1 MKELF
6 DYIFKLDL
14 KSLFITK
21 TNNTFIQF
29 FRYIFVGGVAFLAD
43 GGSLF
48 LITTIGVN
56 YLISVIFAFVIGL
69 AVNYG
74 LSKLLVFEN
83 SSVNGKIEFLVYGII
98 GVIGLGFTEI
108 IMYVLTEI
116 AGLYFMVSKVIATII
131 VLVWNF
137 VARKITLYR
146 KNRLEIIMKKVVII
160 GAGPAGI
167 TAAFQLLKNTKDEYE
182 IIILEE
188 SNEIGGISRT
198 VRHNGNRMDI
208 GGHRFFSKD
217 DNVTKWWA
225 GIMPTQGADA
235 YDDKILGRKKALA
248 ENGPDPEK
256 DDEVMLIRNRV
267 SRIYYKKKF
276 FDYPISLK
284 WETIKNMGFFT
295 TICAGFSYLKACVF
309 KKKETSLENFYINRF
324 GRKLYSMFLR
334 ATQKS
339 CGDVT
344 LEKYQQTGG
353 LKELRDFQ

>member
-6 DYIFKLDL
+6 DYIFKLDF

-21 TNNTFIQF
+21 SSNTFIQF

-98 GVIGLGFTEI
+98 GVIDLGFTEI

-146 KNRLEIIMKKVVII
+146 KK
-160 GAGPAGI
+160 
-167 TAAFQLLKNTKDEYE
+167 
-182 IIILEE
+182 
-188 SNEIGGISRT
+188 
-198 VRHNGNRMDI
+198 
-208 GGHRFFSKD
+208 
-217 DNVTKWWA
+217 
-225 GIMPTQGADA
+225 
-235 YDDKILGRKKALA
+235 
-248 ENGPDPEK
+248 
-256 DDEVMLIRNRV
+256 
-267 SRIYYKKKF
+267 
-276 FDYPISLK
+276 
-284 WETIKNMGFFT
+284 
-295 TICAGFSYLKACVF
+295 
-309 KKKETSLENFYINRF
+309 
-324 GRKLYSMFLR
+324 
-334 ATQKS
+334 
-339 CGDVT
+339 
-344 LEKYQQTGG
+344 
-353 LKELRDFQ
+353 

>member
-6 DYIFKLDL
+6 DYIFKLDF

-21 TNNTFIQF
+21 SNNTFIQF

-48 LITTIGVN
+48 LITSIGVN

-137 VARKITLYR
+137 VARKIILYR
-146 KNRLEIIMKKVVII
+146 KK
-160 GAGPAGI
+160 
-167 TAAFQLLKNTKDEYE
+167 
-182 IIILEE
+182 
-188 SNEIGGISRT
+188 
-198 VRHNGNRMDI
+198 
-208 GGHRFFSKD
+208 
-217 DNVTKWWA
+217 
-225 GIMPTQGADA
+225 
-235 YDDKILGRKKALA
+235 
-248 ENGPDPEK
+248 
-256 DDEVMLIRNRV
+256 
-267 SRIYYKKKF
+267 
-276 FDYPISLK
+276 
-284 WETIKNMGFFT
+284 
-295 TICAGFSYLKACVF
+295 
-309 KKKETSLENFYINRF
+309 
-324 GRKLYSMFLR
+324 
-334 ATQKS
+334 
-339 CGDVT
+339 
-344 LEKYQQTGG
+344 
-353 LKELRDFQ
+353 

>member
-6 DYIFKLDL
+6 DYIFKLDF
-14 KSLFITK
+14 KNLFITK
-21 TNNTFIQF
+21 SSNTFIQF

-146 KNRLEIIMKKVVII
+146 KK
-160 GAGPAGI
+160 
-167 TAAFQLLKNTKDEYE
+167 
-182 IIILEE
+182 
-188 SNEIGGISRT
+188 
-198 VRHNGNRMDI
+198 
-208 GGHRFFSKD
+208 
-217 DNVTKWWA
+217 
-225 GIMPTQGADA
+225 
-235 YDDKILGRKKALA
+235 
-248 ENGPDPEK
+248 
-256 DDEVMLIRNRV
+256 
-267 SRIYYKKKF
+267 
-276 FDYPISLK
+276 
-284 WETIKNMGFFT
+284 
-295 TICAGFSYLKACVF
+295 
-309 KKKETSLENFYINRF
+309 
-324 GRKLYSMFLR
+324 
-334 ATQKS
+334 
-339 CGDVT
+339 
-344 LEKYQQTGG
+344 
-353 LKELRDFQ
+353 

>member
-6 DYIFKLDL
+6 DYIFKLDF

-21 TNNTFIQF
+21 SSNTFIQF
-29 FRYIFVGGVAFLAD
+29 FRYIFVGGVSFLAD

-146 KNRLEIIMKKVVII
+146 KK
-160 GAGPAGI
+160 
-167 TAAFQLLKNTKDEYE
+167 
-182 IIILEE
+182 
-188 SNEIGGISRT
+188 
-198 VRHNGNRMDI
+198 
-208 GGHRFFSKD
+208 
-217 DNVTKWWA
+217 
-225 GIMPTQGADA
+225 
-235 YDDKILGRKKALA
+235 
-248 ENGPDPEK
+248 
-256 DDEVMLIRNRV
+256 
-267 SRIYYKKKF
+267 
-276 FDYPISLK
+276 
-284 WETIKNMGFFT
+284 
-295 TICAGFSYLKACVF
+295 
-309 KKKETSLENFYINRF
+309 
-324 GRKLYSMFLR
+324 
-334 ATQKS
+334 
-339 CGDVT
+339 
-344 LEKYQQTGG
+344 
-353 LKELRDFQ
+353 

>member
-6 DYIFKLDL
+6 DYTFKLDF

-21 TNNTFIQF
+21 SNNTFIQF
-29 FRYIFVGGVAFLAD
+29 FRYIFVGGVSFLAD

-146 KNRLEIIMKKVVII
+146 KK
-160 GAGPAGI
+160 
-167 TAAFQLLKNTKDEYE
+167 
-182 IIILEE
+182 
-188 SNEIGGISRT
+188 
-198 VRHNGNRMDI
+198 
-208 GGHRFFSKD
+208 
-217 DNVTKWWA
+217 
-225 GIMPTQGADA
+225 
-235 YDDKILGRKKALA
+235 
-248 ENGPDPEK
+248 
-256 DDEVMLIRNRV
+256 
-267 SRIYYKKKF
+267 
-276 FDYPISLK
+276 
-284 WETIKNMGFFT
+284 
-295 TICAGFSYLKACVF
+295 
-309 KKKETSLENFYINRF
+309 
-324 GRKLYSMFLR
+324 
-334 ATQKS
+334 
-339 CGDVT
+339 
-344 LEKYQQTGG
+344 
-353 LKELRDFQ
+353 

>member
-6 DYIFKLDL
+6 DYIFKLDF

-21 TNNTFIQF
+21 SSNTFIQF

-74 LSKLLVFEN
+74 LSKLLFFEN

-146 KNRLEIIMKKVVII
+146 KK
-160 GAGPAGI
+160 
-167 TAAFQLLKNTKDEYE
+167 
-182 IIILEE
+182 
-188 SNEIGGISRT
+188 
-198 VRHNGNRMDI
+198 
-208 GGHRFFSKD
+208 
-217 DNVTKWWA
+217 
-225 GIMPTQGADA
+225 
-235 YDDKILGRKKALA
+235 
-248 ENGPDPEK
+248 
-256 DDEVMLIRNRV
+256 
-267 SRIYYKKKF
+267 
-276 FDYPISLK
+276 
-284 WETIKNMGFFT
+284 
-295 TICAGFSYLKACVF
+295 
-309 KKKETSLENFYINRF
+309 
-324 GRKLYSMFLR
+324 
-334 ATQKS
+334 
-339 CGDVT
+339 
-344 LEKYQQTGG
+344 
-353 LKELRDFQ
+353 

>member
-6 DYIFKLDL
+6 DYIFKLDF
-14 KSLFITK
+14 KNLFITK

-146 KNRLEIIMKKVVII
+146 KK
-160 GAGPAGI
+160 
-167 TAAFQLLKNTKDEYE
+167 
-182 IIILEE
+182 
-188 SNEIGGISRT
+188 
-198 VRHNGNRMDI
+198 
-208 GGHRFFSKD
+208 
-217 DNVTKWWA
+217 
-225 GIMPTQGADA
+225 
-235 YDDKILGRKKALA
+235 
-248 ENGPDPEK
+248 
-256 DDEVMLIRNRV
+256 
-267 SRIYYKKKF
+267 
-276 FDYPISLK
+276 
-284 WETIKNMGFFT
+284 
-295 TICAGFSYLKACVF
+295 
-309 KKKETSLENFYINRF
+309 
-324 GRKLYSMFLR
+324 
-334 ATQKS
+334 
-339 CGDVT
+339 
-344 LEKYQQTGG
+344 
-353 LKELRDFQ
+353 

>member
-6 DYIFKLDL
+6 DYIFKLDF

-21 TNNTFIQF
+21 SSNTFIQF

-146 KNRLEIIMKKVVII
+146 KNRLEIIMKK
-160 GAGPAGI
+160 
-167 TAAFQLLKNTKDEYE
+167 
-182 IIILEE
+182 
-188 SNEIGGISRT
+188 
-198 VRHNGNRMDI
+198 
-208 GGHRFFSKD
+208 
-217 DNVTKWWA
+217 
-225 GIMPTQGADA
+225 
-235 YDDKILGRKKALA
+235 
-248 ENGPDPEK
+248 
-256 DDEVMLIRNRV
+256 
-267 SRIYYKKKF
+267 
-276 FDYPISLK
+276 
-284 WETIKNMGFFT
+284 
-295 TICAGFSYLKACVF
+295 
-309 KKKETSLENFYINRF
+309 
-324 GRKLYSMFLR
+324 
-334 ATQKS
+334 
-339 CGDVT
+339 
-344 LEKYQQTGG
+344 
-353 LKELRDFQ
+353 

>member
-6 DYIFKLDL
+6 DYIFKLDF

-21 TNNTFIQF
+21 SNNTFIQF

-137 VARKITLYR
+137 AARKNTLYR
-146 KNRLEIIMKKVVII
+146 KK
-160 GAGPAGI
+160 
-167 TAAFQLLKNTKDEYE
+167 
-182 IIILEE
+182 
-188 SNEIGGISRT
+188 
-198 VRHNGNRMDI
+198 
-208 GGHRFFSKD
+208 
-217 DNVTKWWA
+217 
-225 GIMPTQGADA
+225 
-235 YDDKILGRKKALA
+235 
-248 ENGPDPEK
+248 
-256 DDEVMLIRNRV
+256 
-267 SRIYYKKKF
+267 
-276 FDYPISLK
+276 
-284 WETIKNMGFFT
+284 
-295 TICAGFSYLKACVF
+295 
-309 KKKETSLENFYINRF
+309 
-324 GRKLYSMFLR
+324 
-334 ATQKS
+334 
-339 CGDVT
+339 
-344 LEKYQQTGG
+344 
-353 LKELRDFQ
+353 

>member
-6 DYIFKLDL
+6 DYIFKLDF

-21 TNNTFIQF
+21 SSNTFIQF

-83 SSVNGKIEFLVYGII
+83 SNVNGKIEFLVYGII

-146 KNRLEIIMKKVVII
+146 KK
-160 GAGPAGI
+160 
-167 TAAFQLLKNTKDEYE
+167 
-182 IIILEE
+182 
-188 SNEIGGISRT
+188 
-198 VRHNGNRMDI
+198 
-208 GGHRFFSKD
+208 
-217 DNVTKWWA
+217 
-225 GIMPTQGADA
+225 
-235 YDDKILGRKKALA
+235 
-248 ENGPDPEK
+248 
-256 DDEVMLIRNRV
+256 
-267 SRIYYKKKF
+267 
-276 FDYPISLK
+276 
-284 WETIKNMGFFT
+284 
-295 TICAGFSYLKACVF
+295 
-309 KKKETSLENFYINRF
+309 
-324 GRKLYSMFLR
+324 
-334 ATQKS
+334 
-339 CGDVT
+339 
-344 LEKYQQTGG
+344 
-353 LKELRDFQ
+353 

>member
-1 MKELF
+1 MKDLF
-6 DYIFKLDL
+6 DYIFKLDFN
-14 KSLFITK
+14 SLFIPK
-21 TNNTFIQF
+21 SSNTFIQF

-146 KNRLEIIMKKVVII
+146 KK
-160 GAGPAGI
+160 
-167 TAAFQLLKNTKDEYE
+167 
-182 IIILEE
+182 
-188 SNEIGGISRT
+188 
-198 VRHNGNRMDI
+198 
-208 GGHRFFSKD
+208 
-217 DNVTKWWA
+217 
-225 GIMPTQGADA
+225 
-235 YDDKILGRKKALA
+235 
-248 ENGPDPEK
+248 
-256 DDEVMLIRNRV
+256 
-267 SRIYYKKKF
+267 
-276 FDYPISLK
+276 
-284 WETIKNMGFFT
+284 
-295 TICAGFSYLKACVF
+295 
-309 KKKETSLENFYINRF
+309 
-324 GRKLYSMFLR
+324 
-334 ATQKS
+334 
-339 CGDVT
+339 
-344 LEKYQQTGG
+344 
-353 LKELRDFQ
+353 

>member
-6 DYIFKLDL
+6 DYIFKLDF

-21 TNNTFIQF
+21 SSNTFIQF

-137 VARKITLYR
+137 VARKITLYK
-146 KNRLEIIMKKVVII
+146 KNRLEIIMKK
-160 GAGPAGI
+160 
-167 TAAFQLLKNTKDEYE
+167 
-182 IIILEE
+182 
-188 SNEIGGISRT
+188 
-198 VRHNGNRMDI
+198 
-208 GGHRFFSKD
+208 
-217 DNVTKWWA
+217 
-225 GIMPTQGADA
+225 
-235 YDDKILGRKKALA
+235 
-248 ENGPDPEK
+248 
-256 DDEVMLIRNRV
+256 
-267 SRIYYKKKF
+267 
-276 FDYPISLK
+276 
-284 WETIKNMGFFT
+284 
-295 TICAGFSYLKACVF
+295 
-309 KKKETSLENFYINRF
+309 
-324 GRKLYSMFLR
+324 
-334 ATQKS
+334 
-339 CGDVT
+339 
-344 LEKYQQTGG
+344 
-353 LKELRDFQ
+353 

>member
-6 DYIFKLDL
+6 DYIFKLDF

-21 TNNTFIQF
+21 SSNTFIQF

-137 VARKITLYR
+137 VARKIILYR
-146 KNRLEIIMKKVVII
+146 KK
-160 GAGPAGI
+160 
-167 TAAFQLLKNTKDEYE
+167 
-182 IIILEE
+182 
-188 SNEIGGISRT
+188 
-198 VRHNGNRMDI
+198 
-208 GGHRFFSKD
+208 
-217 DNVTKWWA
+217 
-225 GIMPTQGADA
+225 
-235 YDDKILGRKKALA
+235 
-248 ENGPDPEK
+248 
-256 DDEVMLIRNRV
+256 
-267 SRIYYKKKF
+267 
-276 FDYPISLK
+276 
-284 WETIKNMGFFT
+284 
-295 TICAGFSYLKACVF
+295 
-309 KKKETSLENFYINRF
+309 
-324 GRKLYSMFLR
+324 
-334 ATQKS
+334 
-339 CGDVT
+339 
-344 LEKYQQTGG
+344 
-353 LKELRDFQ
+353 

>member
-6 DYIFKLDL
+6 DYIFKLDF

-21 TNNTFIQF
+21 SSNTFIQF

-74 LSKLLVFEN
+74 LSKLLIFEN

-146 KNRLEIIMKKVVII
+146 KK
-160 GAGPAGI
+160 
-167 TAAFQLLKNTKDEYE
+167 
-182 IIILEE
+182 
-188 SNEIGGISRT
+188 
-198 VRHNGNRMDI
+198 
-208 GGHRFFSKD
+208 
-217 DNVTKWWA
+217 
-225 GIMPTQGADA
+225 
-235 YDDKILGRKKALA
+235 
-248 ENGPDPEK
+248 
-256 DDEVMLIRNRV
+256 
-267 SRIYYKKKF
+267 
-276 FDYPISLK
+276 
-284 WETIKNMGFFT
+284 
-295 TICAGFSYLKACVF
+295 
-309 KKKETSLENFYINRF
+309 
-324 GRKLYSMFLR
+324 
-334 ATQKS
+334 
-339 CGDVT
+339 
-344 LEKYQQTGG
+344 
-353 LKELRDFQ
+353 

>member
-21 TNNTFIQF
+21 SSNTFIQF

-146 KNRLEIIMKKVVII
+146 KK
-160 GAGPAGI
+160 
-167 TAAFQLLKNTKDEYE
+167 
-182 IIILEE
+182 
-188 SNEIGGISRT
+188 
-198 VRHNGNRMDI
+198 
-208 GGHRFFSKD
+208 
-217 DNVTKWWA
+217 
-225 GIMPTQGADA
+225 
-235 YDDKILGRKKALA
+235 
-248 ENGPDPEK
+248 
-256 DDEVMLIRNRV
+256 
-267 SRIYYKKKF
+267 
-276 FDYPISLK
+276 
-284 WETIKNMGFFT
+284 
-295 TICAGFSYLKACVF
+295 
-309 KKKETSLENFYINRF
+309 
-324 GRKLYSMFLR
+324 
-334 ATQKS
+334 
-339 CGDVT
+339 
-344 LEKYQQTGG
+344 
-353 LKELRDFQ
+353 

>member
-6 DYIFKLDL
+6 DYIFKLDF
-14 KSLFITK
+14 KNLFITK
-21 TNNTFIQF
+21 SNNTFIQF

-83 SSVNGKIEFLVYGII
+83 SNVNGKIEFLVYGII

-146 KNRLEIIMKKVVII
+146 KK
-160 GAGPAGI
+160 
-167 TAAFQLLKNTKDEYE
+167 
-182 IIILEE
+182 
-188 SNEIGGISRT
+188 
-198 VRHNGNRMDI
+198 
-208 GGHRFFSKD
+208 
-217 DNVTKWWA
+217 
-225 GIMPTQGADA
+225 
-235 YDDKILGRKKALA
+235 
-248 ENGPDPEK
+248 
-256 DDEVMLIRNRV
+256 
-267 SRIYYKKKF
+267 
-276 FDYPISLK
+276 
-284 WETIKNMGFFT
+284 
-295 TICAGFSYLKACVF
+295 
-309 KKKETSLENFYINRF
+309 
-324 GRKLYSMFLR
+324 
-334 ATQKS
+334 
-339 CGDVT
+339 
-344 LEKYQQTGG
+344 
-353 LKELRDFQ
+353 

>member
-6 DYIFKLDL
+6 DYIFKLDF

-21 TNNTFIQF
+21 SNNTFIQF

-43 GGSLF
+43 GVSLF

-137 VARKITLYR
+137 VARKIILYR
-146 KNRLEIIMKKVVII
+146 KK
-160 GAGPAGI
+160 
-167 TAAFQLLKNTKDEYE
+167 
-182 IIILEE
+182 
-188 SNEIGGISRT
+188 
-198 VRHNGNRMDI
+198 
-208 GGHRFFSKD
+208 
-217 DNVTKWWA
+217 
-225 GIMPTQGADA
+225 
-235 YDDKILGRKKALA
+235 
-248 ENGPDPEK
+248 
-256 DDEVMLIRNRV
+256 
-267 SRIYYKKKF
+267 
-276 FDYPISLK
+276 
-284 WETIKNMGFFT
+284 
-295 TICAGFSYLKACVF
+295 
-309 KKKETSLENFYINRF
+309 
-324 GRKLYSMFLR
+324 
-334 ATQKS
+334 
-339 CGDVT
+339 
-344 LEKYQQTGG
+344 
-353 LKELRDFQ
+353 

>member
-83 SSVNGKIEFLVYGII
+83 SNVNGKIEFLVYGII

-146 KNRLEIIMKKVVII
+146 KK
-160 GAGPAGI
+160 
-167 TAAFQLLKNTKDEYE
+167 
-182 IIILEE
+182 
-188 SNEIGGISRT
+188 
-198 VRHNGNRMDI
+198 
-208 GGHRFFSKD
+208 
-217 DNVTKWWA
+217 
-225 GIMPTQGADA
+225 
-235 YDDKILGRKKALA
+235 
-248 ENGPDPEK
+248 
-256 DDEVMLIRNRV
+256 
-267 SRIYYKKKF
+267 
-276 FDYPISLK
+276 
-284 WETIKNMGFFT
+284 
-295 TICAGFSYLKACVF
+295 
-309 KKKETSLENFYINRF
+309 
-324 GRKLYSMFLR
+324 
-334 ATQKS
+334 
-339 CGDVT
+339 
-344 LEKYQQTGG
+344 
-353 LKELRDFQ
+353 

>member
-6 DYIFKLDL
+6 DYIFKLDF

-21 TNNTFIQF
+21 SSNTFIQF

-116 AGLYFMVSKVIATII
+116 VGLYFMVSKVIATII

-146 KNRLEIIMKKVVII
+146 KK
-160 GAGPAGI
+160 
-167 TAAFQLLKNTKDEYE
+167 
-182 IIILEE
+182 
-188 SNEIGGISRT
+188 
-198 VRHNGNRMDI
+198 
-208 GGHRFFSKD
+208 
-217 DNVTKWWA
+217 
-225 GIMPTQGADA
+225 
-235 YDDKILGRKKALA
+235 
-248 ENGPDPEK
+248 
-256 DDEVMLIRNRV
+256 
-267 SRIYYKKKF
+267 
-276 FDYPISLK
+276 
-284 WETIKNMGFFT
+284 
-295 TICAGFSYLKACVF
+295 
-309 KKKETSLENFYINRF
+309 
-324 GRKLYSMFLR
+324 
-334 ATQKS
+334 
-339 CGDVT
+339 
-344 LEKYQQTGG
+344 
-353 LKELRDFQ
+353 

>member
-6 DYIFKLDL
+6 DYIFKLDF

-21 TNNTFIQF
+21 SSNTFIQF

-146 KNRLEIIMKKVVII
+146 KK
-160 GAGPAGI
+160 
-167 TAAFQLLKNTKDEYE
+167 
-182 IIILEE
+182 
-188 SNEIGGISRT
+188 
-198 VRHNGNRMDI
+198 
-208 GGHRFFSKD
+208 
-217 DNVTKWWA
+217 
-225 GIMPTQGADA
+225 
-235 YDDKILGRKKALA
+235 
-248 ENGPDPEK
+248 
-256 DDEVMLIRNRV
+256 
-267 SRIYYKKKF
+267 
-276 FDYPISLK
+276 
-284 WETIKNMGFFT
+284 
-295 TICAGFSYLKACVF
+295 
-309 KKKETSLENFYINRF
+309 
-324 GRKLYSMFLR
+324 
-334 ATQKS
+334 
-339 CGDVT
+339 
-344 LEKYQQTGG
+344 
-353 LKELRDFQ
+353 

>member
-6 DYIFKLDL
+6 DYIFKLDF

-21 TNNTFIQF
+21 SSNTFIQF

-74 LSKLLVFEN
+74 LSRLLVFEN

-137 VARKITLYR
+137 VARKITLY
-146 KNRLEIIMKKVVII
+146 
-160 GAGPAGI
+160 
-167 TAAFQLLKNTKDEYE
+167 
-182 IIILEE
+182 
-188 SNEIGGISRT
+188 
-198 VRHNGNRMDI
+198 
-208 GGHRFFSKD
+208 
-217 DNVTKWWA
+217 
-225 GIMPTQGADA
+225 
-235 YDDKILGRKKALA
+235 
-248 ENGPDPEK
+248 
-256 DDEVMLIRNRV
+256 
-267 SRIYYKKKF
+267 KKK
-276 FDYPISLK
+276 
-284 WETIKNMGFFT
+284 
-295 TICAGFSYLKACVF
+295 
-309 KKKETSLENFYINRF
+309 
-324 GRKLYSMFLR
+324 
-334 ATQKS
+334 
-339 CGDVT
+339 
-344 LEKYQQTGG
+344 
-353 LKELRDFQ
+353 

>member
-6 DYIFKLDL
+6 DYIFKLDF

-21 TNNTFIQF
+21 SSNTFIQF

-108 IMYVLTEI
+108 IMYMLTEI

-137 VARKITLYR
+137 VARKITLY
-146 KNRLEIIMKKVVII
+146 
-160 GAGPAGI
+160 
-167 TAAFQLLKNTKDEYE
+167 
-182 IIILEE
+182 
-188 SNEIGGISRT
+188 
-198 VRHNGNRMDI
+198 
-208 GGHRFFSKD
+208 
-217 DNVTKWWA
+217 
-225 GIMPTQGADA
+225 
-235 YDDKILGRKKALA
+235 
-248 ENGPDPEK
+248 
-256 DDEVMLIRNRV
+256 
-267 SRIYYKKKF
+267 KKK
-276 FDYPISLK
+276 
-284 WETIKNMGFFT
+284 
-295 TICAGFSYLKACVF
+295 
-309 KKKETSLENFYINRF
+309 
-324 GRKLYSMFLR
+324 
-334 ATQKS
+334 
-339 CGDVT
+339 
-344 LEKYQQTGG
+344 
-353 LKELRDFQ
+353 

>member
-6 DYIFKLDL
+6 DYIFKLDF

-21 TNNTFIQF
+21 SSNTFIQF

-146 KNRLEIIMKKVVII
+146 NC
-160 GAGPAGI
+160 
-167 TAAFQLLKNTKDEYE
+167 LLY
-182 IIILEE
+182 
-188 SNEIGGISRT
+188 
-198 VRHNGNRMDI
+198 
-208 GGHRFFSKD
+208 
-217 DNVTKWWA
+217 
-225 GIMPTQGADA
+225 
-235 YDDKILGRKKALA
+235 
-248 ENGPDPEK
+248 
-256 DDEVMLIRNRV
+256 
-267 SRIYYKKKF
+267 
-276 FDYPISLK
+276 
-284 WETIKNMGFFT
+284 
-295 TICAGFSYLKACVF
+295 
-309 KKKETSLENFYINRF
+309 TSP
-324 GRKLYSMFLR
+324 SP
-334 ATQKS
+334 
-339 CGDVT
+339 
-344 LEKYQQTGG
+344 
-353 LKELRDFQ
+353 RD

>member
-6 DYIFKLDL
+6 DYIFKLDF
-14 KSLFITK
+14 KNLFITK
-21 TNNTFIQF
+21 SNNTFIQF
-29 FRYIFVGGVAFLAD
+29 FRYVFVGGVAFLAD

-146 KNRLEIIMKKVVII
+146 KK
-160 GAGPAGI
+160 
-167 TAAFQLLKNTKDEYE
+167 
-182 IIILEE
+182 
-188 SNEIGGISRT
+188 
-198 VRHNGNRMDI
+198 
-208 GGHRFFSKD
+208 
-217 DNVTKWWA
+217 
-225 GIMPTQGADA
+225 
-235 YDDKILGRKKALA
+235 
-248 ENGPDPEK
+248 
-256 DDEVMLIRNRV
+256 
-267 SRIYYKKKF
+267 
-276 FDYPISLK
+276 
-284 WETIKNMGFFT
+284 
-295 TICAGFSYLKACVF
+295 
-309 KKKETSLENFYINRF
+309 
-324 GRKLYSMFLR
+324 
-334 ATQKS
+334 
-339 CGDVT
+339 
-344 LEKYQQTGG
+344 
-353 LKELRDFQ
+353 

>member
-6 DYIFKLDL
+6 DYIFKLDF
-14 KSLFITK
+14 KNLFITK
-21 TNNTFIQF
+21 SNNTFIQF

-146 KNRLEIIMKKVVII
+146 KK
-160 GAGPAGI
+160 
-167 TAAFQLLKNTKDEYE
+167 
-182 IIILEE
+182 
-188 SNEIGGISRT
+188 
-198 VRHNGNRMDI
+198 
-208 GGHRFFSKD
+208 
-217 DNVTKWWA
+217 
-225 GIMPTQGADA
+225 
-235 YDDKILGRKKALA
+235 
-248 ENGPDPEK
+248 
-256 DDEVMLIRNRV
+256 
-267 SRIYYKKKF
+267 
-276 FDYPISLK
+276 
-284 WETIKNMGFFT
+284 
-295 TICAGFSYLKACVF
+295 
-309 KKKETSLENFYINRF
+309 
-324 GRKLYSMFLR
+324 
-334 ATQKS
+334 
-339 CGDVT
+339 
-344 LEKYQQTGG
+344 
-353 LKELRDFQ
+353 

>member
-6 DYIFKLDL
+6 DYIFKLDV

-21 TNNTFIQF
+21 SNNTFIQF
-29 FRYIFVGGVAFLAD
+29 FRYIFVGGVSFLAD

-146 KNRLEIIMKKVVII
+146 KK
-160 GAGPAGI
+160 
-167 TAAFQLLKNTKDEYE
+167 
-182 IIILEE
+182 
-188 SNEIGGISRT
+188 
-198 VRHNGNRMDI
+198 
-208 GGHRFFSKD
+208 
-217 DNVTKWWA
+217 
-225 GIMPTQGADA
+225 
-235 YDDKILGRKKALA
+235 
-248 ENGPDPEK
+248 
-256 DDEVMLIRNRV
+256 
-267 SRIYYKKKF
+267 
-276 FDYPISLK
+276 
-284 WETIKNMGFFT
+284 
-295 TICAGFSYLKACVF
+295 
-309 KKKETSLENFYINRF
+309 
-324 GRKLYSMFLR
+324 
-334 ATQKS
+334 
-339 CGDVT
+339 
-344 LEKYQQTGG
+344 
-353 LKELRDFQ
+353 

>member
-6 DYIFKLDL
+6 DYIFKLDF

-21 TNNTFIQF
+21 SSNTFIQF

-56 YLISVIFAFVIGL
+56 YLISVIFAFVIGF

-146 KNRLEIIMKKVVII
+146 KK
-160 GAGPAGI
+160 
-167 TAAFQLLKNTKDEYE
+167 
-182 IIILEE
+182 
-188 SNEIGGISRT
+188 
-198 VRHNGNRMDI
+198 
-208 GGHRFFSKD
+208 
-217 DNVTKWWA
+217 
-225 GIMPTQGADA
+225 
-235 YDDKILGRKKALA
+235 
-248 ENGPDPEK
+248 
-256 DDEVMLIRNRV
+256 
-267 SRIYYKKKF
+267 
-276 FDYPISLK
+276 
-284 WETIKNMGFFT
+284 
-295 TICAGFSYLKACVF
+295 
-309 KKKETSLENFYINRF
+309 
-324 GRKLYSMFLR
+324 
-334 ATQKS
+334 
-339 CGDVT
+339 
-344 LEKYQQTGG
+344 
-353 LKELRDFQ
+353 

>member
-6 DYIFKLDL
+6 DYIFKLDF
-14 KSLFITK
+14 KNLFITK
-21 TNNTFIQF
+21 SSNTFIQF

-56 YLISVIFAFVIGL
+56 YLISVIFVFVIGL

-146 KNRLEIIMKKVVII
+146 KK
-160 GAGPAGI
+160 
-167 TAAFQLLKNTKDEYE
+167 
-182 IIILEE
+182 
-188 SNEIGGISRT
+188 
-198 VRHNGNRMDI
+198 
-208 GGHRFFSKD
+208 
-217 DNVTKWWA
+217 
-225 GIMPTQGADA
+225 
-235 YDDKILGRKKALA
+235 
-248 ENGPDPEK
+248 
-256 DDEVMLIRNRV
+256 
-267 SRIYYKKKF
+267 
-276 FDYPISLK
+276 
-284 WETIKNMGFFT
+284 
-295 TICAGFSYLKACVF
+295 
-309 KKKETSLENFYINRF
+309 
-324 GRKLYSMFLR
+324 
-334 ATQKS
+334 
-339 CGDVT
+339 
-344 LEKYQQTGG
+344 
-353 LKELRDFQ
+353 

>member
-6 DYIFKLDL
+6 DYIFKLDF

-21 TNNTFIQF
+21 SNNTFIQF

-131 VLVWNF
+131 VLVWNI

-146 KNRLEIIMKKVVII
+146 KK
-160 GAGPAGI
+160 
-167 TAAFQLLKNTKDEYE
+167 
-182 IIILEE
+182 
-188 SNEIGGISRT
+188 
-198 VRHNGNRMDI
+198 
-208 GGHRFFSKD
+208 
-217 DNVTKWWA
+217 
-225 GIMPTQGADA
+225 
-235 YDDKILGRKKALA
+235 
-248 ENGPDPEK
+248 
-256 DDEVMLIRNRV
+256 
-267 SRIYYKKKF
+267 
-276 FDYPISLK
+276 
-284 WETIKNMGFFT
+284 
-295 TICAGFSYLKACVF
+295 
-309 KKKETSLENFYINRF
+309 
-324 GRKLYSMFLR
+324 
-334 ATQKS
+334 
-339 CGDVT
+339 
-344 LEKYQQTGG
+344 
-353 LKELRDFQ
+353 

>member
-6 DYIFKLDL
+6 DYIFKLDF
-14 KSLFITK
+14 KRLFITK
-21 TNNTFIQF
+21 SNNTFIQF

-146 KNRLEIIMKKVVII
+146 KK
-160 GAGPAGI
+160 
-167 TAAFQLLKNTKDEYE
+167 
-182 IIILEE
+182 
-188 SNEIGGISRT
+188 
-198 VRHNGNRMDI
+198 
-208 GGHRFFSKD
+208 
-217 DNVTKWWA
+217 
-225 GIMPTQGADA
+225 
-235 YDDKILGRKKALA
+235 
-248 ENGPDPEK
+248 
-256 DDEVMLIRNRV
+256 
-267 SRIYYKKKF
+267 
-276 FDYPISLK
+276 
-284 WETIKNMGFFT
+284 
-295 TICAGFSYLKACVF
+295 
-309 KKKETSLENFYINRF
+309 
-324 GRKLYSMFLR
+324 
-334 ATQKS
+334 
-339 CGDVT
+339 
-344 LEKYQQTGG
+344 
-353 LKELRDFQ
+353 

>member
-6 DYIFKLDL
+6 DYIFKLDF

-21 TNNTFIQF
+21 SNNTFIQF

-116 AGLYFMVSKVIATII
+116 AGLYFMVSKVISTII

-146 KNRLEIIMKKVVII
+146 KI
-160 GAGPAGI
+160 
-167 TAAFQLLKNTKDEYE
+167 
-182 IIILEE
+182 
-188 SNEIGGISRT
+188 
-198 VRHNGNRMDI
+198 
-208 GGHRFFSKD
+208 
-217 DNVTKWWA
+217 
-225 GIMPTQGADA
+225 
-235 YDDKILGRKKALA
+235 
-248 ENGPDPEK
+248 
-256 DDEVMLIRNRV
+256 
-267 SRIYYKKKF
+267 
-276 FDYPISLK
+276 
-284 WETIKNMGFFT
+284 
-295 TICAGFSYLKACVF
+295 
-309 KKKETSLENFYINRF
+309 
-324 GRKLYSMFLR
+324 
-334 ATQKS
+334 
-339 CGDVT
+339 
-344 LEKYQQTGG
+344 
-353 LKELRDFQ
+353 

>member
-108 IMYVLTEI
+108 IMYVLTDI

-146 KNRLEIIMKKVVII
+146 KK
-160 GAGPAGI
+160 
-167 TAAFQLLKNTKDEYE
+167 
-182 IIILEE
+182 
-188 SNEIGGISRT
+188 
-198 VRHNGNRMDI
+198 
-208 GGHRFFSKD
+208 
-217 DNVTKWWA
+217 
-225 GIMPTQGADA
+225 
-235 YDDKILGRKKALA
+235 
-248 ENGPDPEK
+248 
-256 DDEVMLIRNRV
+256 
-267 SRIYYKKKF
+267 
-276 FDYPISLK
+276 
-284 WETIKNMGFFT
+284 
-295 TICAGFSYLKACVF
+295 
-309 KKKETSLENFYINRF
+309 
-324 GRKLYSMFLR
+324 
-334 ATQKS
+334 
-339 CGDVT
+339 
-344 LEKYQQTGG
+344 
-353 LKELRDFQ
+353 

>member
-6 DYIFKLDL
+6 DYIFKLDF

-21 TNNTFIQF
+21 SSYTFIQF

-146 KNRLEIIMKKVVII
+146 KK
-160 GAGPAGI
+160 
-167 TAAFQLLKNTKDEYE
+167 
-182 IIILEE
+182 
-188 SNEIGGISRT
+188 
-198 VRHNGNRMDI
+198 
-208 GGHRFFSKD
+208 
-217 DNVTKWWA
+217 
-225 GIMPTQGADA
+225 
-235 YDDKILGRKKALA
+235 
-248 ENGPDPEK
+248 
-256 DDEVMLIRNRV
+256 
-267 SRIYYKKKF
+267 
-276 FDYPISLK
+276 
-284 WETIKNMGFFT
+284 
-295 TICAGFSYLKACVF
+295 
-309 KKKETSLENFYINRF
+309 
-324 GRKLYSMFLR
+324 
-334 ATQKS
+334 
-339 CGDVT
+339 
-344 LEKYQQTGG
+344 
-353 LKELRDFQ
+353 

>member
-6 DYIFKLDL
+6 DYIFKLDF
-14 KSLFITK
+14 KNLFITK
-21 TNNTFIQF
+21 SNNTFIQF

-98 GVIGLGFTEI
+98 GIIGLGFTEI

-146 KNRLEIIMKKVVII
+146 KK
-160 GAGPAGI
+160 
-167 TAAFQLLKNTKDEYE
+167 
-182 IIILEE
+182 
-188 SNEIGGISRT
+188 
-198 VRHNGNRMDI
+198 
-208 GGHRFFSKD
+208 
-217 DNVTKWWA
+217 
-225 GIMPTQGADA
+225 
-235 YDDKILGRKKALA
+235 
-248 ENGPDPEK
+248 
-256 DDEVMLIRNRV
+256 
-267 SRIYYKKKF
+267 
-276 FDYPISLK
+276 
-284 WETIKNMGFFT
+284 
-295 TICAGFSYLKACVF
+295 
-309 KKKETSLENFYINRF
+309 
-324 GRKLYSMFLR
+324 
-334 ATQKS
+334 
-339 CGDVT
+339 
-344 LEKYQQTGG
+344 
-353 LKELRDFQ
+353 

>member
-6 DYIFKLDL
+6 DYIFKLDF

-21 TNNTFIQF
+21 SSNTFIQF

-56 YLISVIFAFVIGL
+56 YLISVIFAFAIGL

-146 KNRLEIIMKKVVII
+146 KK
-160 GAGPAGI
+160 
-167 TAAFQLLKNTKDEYE
+167 
-182 IIILEE
+182 
-188 SNEIGGISRT
+188 
-198 VRHNGNRMDI
+198 
-208 GGHRFFSKD
+208 
-217 DNVTKWWA
+217 
-225 GIMPTQGADA
+225 
-235 YDDKILGRKKALA
+235 
-248 ENGPDPEK
+248 
-256 DDEVMLIRNRV
+256 
-267 SRIYYKKKF
+267 
-276 FDYPISLK
+276 
-284 WETIKNMGFFT
+284 
-295 TICAGFSYLKACVF
+295 
-309 KKKETSLENFYINRF
+309 
-324 GRKLYSMFLR
+324 
-334 ATQKS
+334 
-339 CGDVT
+339 
-344 LEKYQQTGG
+344 
-353 LKELRDFQ
+353 